1 MPKGDAV
8 MASTVKTRRDEM
20 ISRTVDRIRLIEK
33 DKGVTRETLED
44 IKAVMLELAAHIE
57 VFPEEDFVLEKD
69 DKGNFPIYRLAEDD
83 DHRFAL
89 YMSTS
94 IGAKDVPP
102 HDHTTWAVIVSVQ
115 GTEENRFYEKIG
127 DYSVP
132 GQGQIRQCGGT
143 TVCPGVGVCLM
154 PEDVHSI
161 HPRNERPAL
170 ILHMYGRALDHLP
183 NRVTFNMAEG
193 TYKVFPASPNI
204 REAR

>member
-1 MPKGDAV
+1 MTSA
-8 MASTVKTRRDEM
+8 VKTRRHQM
-20 ISRTVDRIRLIEK
+20 IGTTVERIRLLEK

-44 IKAVMLELAAHIE
+44 IKAVMLELAAHTE
-57 VFPEEDFVLEKD
+57 LFPEEDFVIEKG

-94 IGAKDVPP
+94 IGAKDVP
-102 HDHTTWAVIVSVQ
+102 
-115 GTEENRFYEKIG
+115 GT
-127 DYSVP
+127 
-132 GQGQIRQCGGT
+132 GQIRQCGGT
-143 TVCPGVGVCLM
+143 TVRPGVGVCLM

>member
-1 MPKGDAV
+1 MPGTIKEQRNAMVNQAV
-8 MASTVKTRRDEM
+8 AQM
-20 ISRTVDRIRLIEK
+20 RTIEK
-33 DKGVTRETLED
+33 EQGATRQALTA
-44 IKAVMLELAAHIE
+44 IKSVLLDLASHRAL
-57 VFPEEDFVLEKD
+57 FPEEDFPAEADEK
-69 DKGNFPIYRLAEDD
+69 GFFPIYRLAEDD

-115 GTEENRFYEKIG
+115 GTEENRFYERTG
-127 DYSVP
+127 DFSVP
-132 GQGQIRQCGGT
+132 GKGQVRHTGGE
-143 TVCPGVGVCLM
+143 TVRPGVGVCLM
-154 PEDVHSI
+154 PDDIHSI
-161 HPRNERPAL
+161 HPKNDRPAL

-183 NRVTFNMAEG
+183 NRVTYNMADG

>member
-1 MPKGDAV
+1 MENPIQAQRQHRV
-8 MASTVKTRRDEM
+8 HATV
-20 ISRTVDRIRLIEK
+20 SRIRTIEK
-33 DKGVTRETLED
+33 DKGVTPEALRD
-44 IKAVMLELAAHIE
+44 IKTAMLDLAAHTAL
-57 VFPEEDFVLEKD
+57 FPEADFVPEKD
-69 DKGNFPIYRLAEDD
+69 DKGNFAIYRLAEDD
-83 DHRFAL
+83 DHRFAM

-115 GTEENRFYEKIG
+115 GTEENRFYERVG

-132 GQGQIRQCGGT
+132 GKGAIRQSGGV
-143 TVCPGVGVCLM
+143 TVQPGVGVCLM

-183 NRVTFNMAEG
+183 NRVTFNMAQG

>member
-1 MPKGDAV
+1 
-8 MASTVKTRRDEM
+8 
-20 ISRTVDRIRLIEK
+20 
-33 DKGVTRETLED
+33 
-44 IKAVMLELAAHIE
+44 
-57 VFPEEDFVLEKD
+57 
-69 DKGNFPIYRLAEDD
+69 
-83 DHRFAL
+83 
-89 YMSTS
+89 MSTS

-127 DYSVP
+127 DYSIP
-132 GQGQIRQCGGT
+132 GKGQIRQCGGT
-143 TVCPGVGVCLM
+143 TVRPGVGVCLM

-204 REAR
+204 RETR

>member
-1 MPKGDAV
+1 
-8 MASTVKTRRDEM
+8 MASAVKAQRNRMVSEVVERVRM
-20 ISRTVDRIRLIEK
+20 IEK
-33 DKGVTRETLED
+33 DQGVTRASLED
-44 IKAVMLELAAHIE
+44 IKAVLLALATHTEL
-57 VFPEEDFVLEKD
+57 FPEEDFTTDKD
-69 DKGNFPIYRLAEDD
+69 DQGNFPIHRLAEDH
-83 DHRFAL
+83 DHRLAM

-115 GTEENRFYEKIG
+115 GTEENRFYDKVG
-127 DYSVP
+127 DFSVP
-132 GQGQIRQCGGT
+132 GKGQIKHAGGM
-143 TVCPGVGVCLM
+143 TVRPGVGVCLM

>member
-1 MPKGDAV
+1 
-8 MASTVKTRRDEM
+8 MASAVKAQRNRMVREVVERVRM
-20 ISRTVDRIRLIEK
+20 LEK
-33 DKGVTRETLED
+33 DQGVTRASLED
-44 IKAVMLELAAHIE
+44 IKAVLLALATHTAL
-57 VFPEEDFVLEKD
+57 FPEEDFTTDKD
-69 DKGNFPIYRLAEDD
+69 DKGNFPIHRLAEDD
-83 DHRFAL
+83 DHRLAM

-115 GTEENRFYEKIG
+115 GTEENRFYDKVG
-127 DYSVP
+127 DFSVP
-132 GQGQIRQCGGT
+132 GKGQIKHAGGT
-143 TVCPGVGVCLM
+143 TVRPGVGVCLM

-170 ILHMYGRALDHLP
+170 ILHMYGRGLDHLP

>member
-1 MPKGDAV
+1 MPSAV
-8 MASTVKTRRDEM
+8 KDQRNQIVSTVVERVRM
-20 ISRTVDRIRLIEK
+20 IEK
-33 DKGVTRETLED
+33 DKGVTREALQD
-44 IKAVMLELAAHIE
+44 IKVVLLELATHTE
-57 VFPEEDFVLEKD
+57 LFPEEDFVTGQD
-69 DKGNFPIYRLAEDD
+69 DKGNFPIYRLAEDN

-102 HDHTTWAVIVSVQ
+102 HDHTTWAVIVGVQ
-115 GTEENRFYEKIG
+115 GTEENRFYDKVG
-127 DYSVP
+127 DFAVP
-132 GQGQIRQCGGT
+132 GQGQIRHVDGT
-143 TVCPGVGVCLM
+143 TVRPGVGVCLM
-154 PEDVHSI
+154 PEDIHSI

-170 ILHMYGRALDHLP
+170 ILHMYGRGLDHLP

>member
-1 MPKGDAV
+1 MPSAV
-8 MASTVKTRRDEM
+8 KEQRNQMVRQVVERVRM
-20 ISRTVDRIRLIEK
+20 IEK
-33 DKGVTRETLED
+33 DKGVTREALQD
-44 IKAVMLELAAHIE
+44 MQAVLLELATHTE
-57 VFPEEDFVLEKD
+57 LFPEEDFVTGKD
-69 DKGNFPIYRLAEDD
+69 DEGNFPTYRLAEDD
-83 DHRFAL
+83 EHRFAM

-115 GTEENRFYEKIG
+115 GTEENRFYEKVG
-127 DYSVP
+127 DFSVP
-132 GQGQIRQCGGT
+132 GMGQIKHVGGT
-143 TVCPGVGVCLM
+143 TVRPGTGVCLM
-154 PEDVHSI
+154 PEDIHSI

-183 NRVTFNMAEG
+183 HRVTFNMAEG

>member
-1 MPKGDAV
+1 MSSAV
-8 MASTVKTRRDEM
+8 QARRNQMVGETVERVRR
-20 ISRTVDRIRLIEK
+20 LEK
-33 DKGVTRETLED
+33 DRGVRRETLQD
-44 IKAVMLELAAHIE
+44 MKAVLLALATHTEL
-57 VFPEEDFVLEKD
+57 FPEEDFLTDKD
-69 DKGNFPIYRLAEDD
+69 EKGNFPIYRLAEDD
-83 DHRFAL
+83 EHRFAL

-115 GTEENRFYEKIG
+115 GTEENRFYDRVG
-127 DYSVP
+127 DFSVP
-132 GQGQIRQCGGT
+132 GQGQIRQVGGT
-143 TVCPGVGVCLM
+143 TVRPGIGVCLM
-154 PEDVHSI
+154 PEDIHSI

-183 NRVTFNMAEG
+183 NRVTFDMAEG